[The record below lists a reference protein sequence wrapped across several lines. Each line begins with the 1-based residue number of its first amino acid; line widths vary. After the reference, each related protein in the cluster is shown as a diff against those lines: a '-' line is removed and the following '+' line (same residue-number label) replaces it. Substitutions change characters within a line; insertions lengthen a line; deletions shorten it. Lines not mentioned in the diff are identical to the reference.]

1 MQIAR
6 RLVDGTVLASMS
18 GWDTFIPAQT
28 VSEASSRIA
37 ALTGAQIEATRGEKR
52 ALLALRDALG
62 IDVAAVRT
70 NAVLGE
76 SLAEAL
82 GIQWDAATHT
92 SRNTLTLDG
101 VNAILRAA
109 TATFRAG
116 ALRRTSNSPAAGLNG
131 GRWSEFRPARTK
143 IEAVNRISA
152 LTHSGPEWLGPG
164 SKEHKRVLINLASVV
179 APAIDARA
187 LTKTE
192 LGAQLAA
199 ILSVPWGDGSIST
212 GETIRLAGLNALL
225 AGAEEHF
232 GVLGSDL
239 ADSLPSPESEGA
251 LLAATLK
258 DGLPS
263 GVWDGRSCV
272 EWMSREGLRGAND
285 SEWQGFFFEG
295 YARQVLAKL
304 PPSLAEPRVK
314 YGQTIFDFA
323 LNYVWDLKAHTQ
335 EYSRTTGKPLAGSVI
350 LNDEEAVRACVSEQ
364 GLGFVILSGRA
375 VPDTDGSFRDWQ
387 NARKGRPSA
396 MSNSGRSRVRK
407 AQFAPLKIESYW
419 IANSLALD
427 AAILSGTIRPWA
439 QPRQAPRL
447 AGQSGAERRTKMEMA
462 LVRARA
468 SHHLV
473 GAFDYKPAEATL
485 I

>member
-1 MQIAR
+1 
-6 RLVDGTVLASMS
+6 V
-18 GWDTFIPAQT
+18 DTFIPAQT
-28 VSEASSRIA
+28 VAEASSRIA
-37 ALTGAQIEATRGEKR
+37 ALTGARIEATRGEKR

-82 GIQWDAATHT
+82 DIRWDAGTYT
-92 SRNTLTLDG
+92 FRNMLTIDG

-109 TATFRAG
+109 TAAFRAG
-116 ALRRTSNSPAAGLNG
+116 ALTRVSNPPAVGLNG
-131 GRWSEFRPARTK
+131 ARWSEFRPARTK

-164 SKEHKRVLINLASVV
+164 SKEHKRVLINLASAI
-179 APAIDARA
+179 APEIDARS
-187 LTKTE
+187 LTKTN
-192 LGAQLAA
+192 LGARLAEA
-199 ILSVPWGDGSIST
+199 LDVPWGDGSIST
-212 GETIRLAGLNALL
+212 GETIRLEGLNALL

-239 ADSLPSPESEGA
+239 AQSLQSPESEGA

-272 EWMSREGLRGAND
+272 EWMAREGLRGAND

-304 PPSLAEPRVK
+304 PPALAAPRVK
-314 YGQTIFDFA
+314 YGQTVFDFA

-335 EYSRTTGKPLAGSVI
+335 EYSRATGKPLAGSVI
-350 LNDEEAVRACVSEQ
+350 LNDEEAVRACVNEQ

-396 MSNSGRSRVRK
+396 ASNSGRSRVRK

-427 AAILSGTIRPWA
+427 AAVLAGTIRPWV

-447 AGQSGAERRTKMEMA
+447 AGESGAERRTKMEMA
-462 LVRARA
+462 LARART
-468 SHHLV
+468 SHLV
-473 GAFDYKPAEATL
+473 GAFDYTPATEATL